1 MPTDKQFSV
10 RFISSRPVHFHFVC
24 WAGRTSHLQVYRICS
39 TTGEGENCNNSLVGK
54 SGKEKVTGDF
64 DV

>member
-1 MPTDKQFSV
+1 
-10 RFISSRPVHFHFVC
+10 
-24 WAGRTSHLQVYRICS
+24 VYRICS

-54 SGKEKVTGDF
+54 SGKEKVTGEF